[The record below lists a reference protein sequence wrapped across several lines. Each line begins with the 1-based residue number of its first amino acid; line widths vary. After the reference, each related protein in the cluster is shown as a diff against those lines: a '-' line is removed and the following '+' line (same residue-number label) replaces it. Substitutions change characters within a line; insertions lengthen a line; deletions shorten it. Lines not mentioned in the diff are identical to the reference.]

1 MSNDAAG
8 HVTRFSPYKRSE
20 HAVLVAIAD
29 TVNDLNNN
37 EFWMRAKVL
46 AAKSRVSIG
55 TVRKA
60 LRTYCDDGWLVQLT
74 ANKDTGGP
82 SRYRFVFDDSR
93 AVVFESREY
102 HERQPDGRVKRE
114 GGRSDDPLEGGRS
127 EQRVTH
133 PVATGYPPSSNGV
146 TSDARHNSI
155 ELNTTQP
162 TTDVPASPKPRRSAV
177 PDGYEPRPADV
188 ASAARAGLDF
198 DGDGFGAET
207 EQFVD
212 HHRAKG
218 SRMADWDAAW
228 RTWMRSSYRKRPAAA
243 PAARLR
249 PGMQRLGDLGSAM
262 RANGR
267 DPFGLTEPSQATLTL
282 EQGDTAR

>member
-1 MSNDAAG
+1 MSTKVINTYLEPNQVDGFRIVPHTIWEDPALTGNAVKLLG
-8 HVTRFSPYKRSE
+8 YLQSRPPGWEYKAT
-20 HAVLVAIAD
+20 HAERV
-29 TVNDLNNN
+29 
-37 EFWMRAKVL
+37 MRCKRA
-46 AAKSRVSIG
+46 
-55 TVRKA
+55 A
-60 LRTYCDDGWLVQLT
+60 LRTAFKSLEAEGLVVRQGQGRKSDGTFGSMIIYSRWTVATAWPPSVLT
-74 ANKDTGGP
+74 
-82 SRYRFVFDDSR
+82 
-93 AVVFESREY
+93 
-102 HERQPDGRVKRE
+102 
-114 GGRSDDPLEGGRS
+114 GGRSTDTGSTDSGSPDVGQSPPLVSTDLVSTDLVSTE
-127 EQRVTH
+127 
-133 PVATGYPPSSNGV
+133 N
-146 TSDARHNSI
+146 
-155 ELNTTQP
+155 
-162 TTDVPASPKPRRSAV
+162 DVPASPKPSRRSAV

-188 ASAARAGLDF
+188 ASATRAGLDF
-198 DGDGFGAET
+198 DGDGFAAET
-207 EQFVD
+207 IQFVD